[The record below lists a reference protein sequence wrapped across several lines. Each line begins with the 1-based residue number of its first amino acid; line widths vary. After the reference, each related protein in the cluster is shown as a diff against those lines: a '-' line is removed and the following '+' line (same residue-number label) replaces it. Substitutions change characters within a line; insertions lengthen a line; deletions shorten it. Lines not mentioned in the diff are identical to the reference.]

1 MTYSKDGRIL
11 GLSRIWRDVK
21 YNFAR
26 FYDITD
32 DEKWDTL
39 YQEYLP
45 PVAEAEDKRRY
56 YELLLRFINT
66 LTDGHTYILVPD
78 EIRPPYSALFF
89 TSYVDGKHILTDV
102 PKASSKLLGAEIL
115 AVNGIPL
122 EKYLEKNIYP
132 LAWHE
137 NKTFRFIHGI
147 LGYVIGC
154 LESDGTVI
162 STDKGDL
169 IARIGN
175 DIKEED
181 FSSLCSLSV
190 FPVHGDISDREHIIE
205 SEELD
210 AVITSDNIAV
220 ISFNS
225 CCCNVKDLLY
235 SNAEKLKDCSG
246 YIIDV
251 RKNAGGGDYSCS
263 ALASLFLKNY
273 GTGGKF
279 FQRTYDPNQ
288 QIKSSDSSRGYTLIS
303 DCQEQLNPPFVTDKP
318 VAVLTGGYTAS
329 AAESF
334 IIMMKSENRAALIG
348 ENSAGTNGMPVI
360 FQNSLPGGGSY
371 AICTMKCLTDEDFDY
386 NNVGISPDI
395 YCKNT
400 VEDCQNGF
408 DRVMDEGLKYIRSE
422 VVKDN

>member
-1 MTYSKDGRIL
+1 MTYTKDERIL
-11 GLSRIWRDVK
+11 GLSKIWRDAK

-26 FYDITD
+26 FYEVTT

-45 PVAEAEDKRRY
+45 LVAEAKEPRRY

-66 LTDGHTYILVPD
+66 LKDGHTYIIVPD

-122 EKYLEKNIYP
+122 QKYLEKNIYP
-132 LAWHE
+132 LAWHG
-137 NKTFRFIHGI
+137 NMTSRYVYGL
-147 LGYVIGC
+147 LGYFIGIS
-154 LESDGTVI
+154 EHDSAVI

-169 IARIGN
+169 TARIGN
-175 DIKEED
+175 DVKEED
-181 FSSLCSLSV
+181 FSSLCGFSV
-190 FPVHGDISDREHIIE
+190 FPVHKDISDRDRIIDT
-205 SEELD
+205 EELST
-210 AVITSDNIAV
+210 VITSDNIAV
-220 ISFNS
+220 ISFNI
-225 CCCNVKDLLY
+225 CCDSVKDLLR

-246 YIIDV
+246 YIIDI
-251 RKNAGGGDYSCS
+251 RRNSGGGDYSCS

-279 FQRTYDPNQ
+279 YQRIYDPDRQAKNSN
-288 QIKSSDSSRGYTLIS
+288 IDREYTIIN
-303 DCQEQLNPPFVTDKP
+303 DDQKHFTPPFVTDKP
-318 VAVLTGGYTAS
+318 VAVLIGGYTAS

-360 FQNSLPGGGSY
+360 FRDSLPGGGSY
-371 AICTMKCLTDEDFDY
+371 AICTMKCLTDDGFDY

-400 VEDCQNGF
+400 VEDCRNGF
-408 DRVMDEGLKYIRSE
+408 DRVMDEGLKYVRSE
-422 VVKDN
+422 VGKGK

>member
-1 MTYSKDGRIL
+1 MTYSKDERIL

-26 FYDITD
+26 FYEVTD

-39 YQEYLP
+39 YREYLSLA
-45 PVAEAEDKRRY
+45 AEAEEPRRY

-66 LTDGHTYILVPD
+66 LNDGHTYILVPD
-78 EIRPPYSALFF
+78 EIRPTYSALFF
-89 TSYVDGKHILTDV
+89 TSFIDGKHILTGV
-102 PKASSKLLGAEIL
+102 PKASSELLGAEIL

-122 EKYLEKNIYP
+122 EGYLEKSIYP

-137 NKTFRFIHGI
+137 NRTFRFIHGL
-147 LGYVIGC
+147 LGYFIGC
-154 LESDGTVI
+154 SECDGTVI

-169 IARIGN
+169 TAHIGN

-181 FSSLCSLSV
+181 FSSLLSFSV
-190 FPVHGDISDREHIIE
+190 FPAHKDISERECIID
-205 SEELD
+205 SDELS

-220 ISFNS
+220 LSFNNCWDS
-225 CCCNVKDLLY
+225 VKDLLY
-235 SNAEKLKDCSG
+235 SNAEKLRDCSG

-251 RKNAGGGDYSCS
+251 RRNSGGGDYSCS

-279 FQRTYDPNQ
+279 YQRTYAPNR
-288 QIKSSDSSRGYTLIS
+288 QIKNSENSREHTLI
-303 DCQEQLNPPFVTDKP
+303 DNCQECFAPPFLTDKP
-318 VAVLTGGYTAS
+318 VAVLVGGCTAS

-360 FQNSLPGGGSY
+360 FHDSLPGGGSY
-371 AICTMKCLTDEDFDY
+371 AVCTMKCLTDDGFDY

-395 YCKNT
+395 CCKNT
-400 VEDCQNGF
+400 VEDCLNGF
-408 DRVMDEGLKYIRSE
+408 DRVMDEGLKYVRSA
-422 VVKDN
+422 VGKDS